1 MLRCHLRKVGSGPL
15 FCLGSSDTQRKAGLG
30 VLVKESRSVVDR
42 ISEAVSPILWT
53 LGLELADVVCVGQG
67 PRSVVRVFIDKPEGV
82 TLEDC
87 ERAHKALGPALDV
100 ADPFP
105 HAYTLE
111 VSSPGLDRPFKRIQD
126 YRRAIGKRVTLK
138 LRQPLAGQWRL
149 AGTLT
154 GVGDDAVTLE
164 LSEPA
169 PSADRDA
176 GTQGHRRGEEGGHL
190 VNIGV
195 GVESQL

>member
-1 MLRCHLRKVGSGPL
+1 M
-15 FCLGSSDTQRKAGLG
+15 
-30 VLVKESRSVVDR
+30 KESRPVVDR

-67 PRSVVRVFIDKPEGV
+67 SRSVVRVFIDKPEGV
-82 TLEDC
+82 TLDDC

-138 LRQPLAGQWRL
+138 LRESLAGQWRL
-149 AGTLT
+149 VGTLT
-154 GVGDDAVTLE
+154 DVTDHTVSLEVSEPPPPRSVTLDHKVIAE
-164 LSEPA
+164 A
-169 PSADRDA
+169 KRVV
-176 GTQGHRRGEEGGHL
+176 TW
-190 VNIGV
+190 
-195 GVESQL
+195 

>member
-111 VSSPGLDRPFKRIQD
+111 VSSPGLDRPFKRIPD

-138 LRQPLAGQWRL
+138 LREPLAGQWRL
-149 AGTLT
+149 VGTLT

-169 PSADRDA
+169 PSRTVTLEHKVIAEAKRA
-176 GTQGHRRGEEGGHL
+176 VTW
-190 VNIGV
+190 
-195 GVESQL
+195 

>member
-1 MLRCHLRKVGSGPL
+1 MLRCHLWKVGSGPL

-138 LRQPLAGQWRL
+138 LREPLAGQWRL
-149 AGTLT
+149 VGTLT
-154 GVGDDAVTLE
+154 DVGDHAVTLE

-169 PSADRDA
+169 PTRTVTLEHKVIAEAKRA
-176 GTQGHRRGEEGGHL
+176 VTW
-190 VNIGV
+190 
-195 GVESQL
+195 

>member
-1 MLRCHLRKVGSGPL
+1 M
-15 FCLGSSDTQRKAGLG
+15 
-30 VLVKESRSVVDR
+30 KESRSVVDR

-53 LGLELADVVCVGQG
+53 LGLELADIVCVGQG
-67 PRSVVRVFIDKPEGV
+67 SRSVVRVFIDKPEGV
-82 TLEDC
+82 TLDDC

-138 LRQPLAGQWRL
+138 LREPLAGQWRL
-149 AGTLT
+149 VGTLT
-154 GVGDDAVTLE
+154 DVTDDSVTLDV
-164 LSEPA
+164 SEP
-169 PSADRDA
+169 PPPRSVTSPGSA
-176 GTQGHRRGEEGGHL
+176 
-190 VNIGV
+190 
-195 GVESQL
+195 

>member
-1 MLRCHLRKVGSGPL
+1 M
-15 FCLGSSDTQRKAGLG
+15 
-30 VLVKESRSVVDR
+30 KESRSVVDR

-67 PRSVVRVFIDKPEGV
+67 ARSVVRVFIDKPEGV

-105 HAYTLE
+105 HPYTLE

-126 YRRAIGKRVTLK
+126 YRRALGKRVTLK

-149 AGTLT
+149 VGTLT
-154 GVGDDAVTLE
+154 DVTDHALTLE
-164 LSEPA
+164 VSESA
-169 PSADRDA
+169 PSQTLTLEHHIIAEAKRVV
-176 GTQGHRRGEEGGHL
+176 TW
-190 VNIGV
+190 
-195 GVESQL
+195 

>member
-15 FCLGSSDTQRKAGLG
+15 FCLGQSDIQEAGLG

-82 TLEDC
+82 TLDDC

-138 LRQPLAGQWRL
+138 FREPLAGQWRL
-149 AGTLT
+149 VGTLIDVT
-154 GVGDDAVTLE
+154 DDAVTLE
-164 LSEPA
+164 VSEPP
-169 PSADRDA
+169 PSRTMTVEREMIA
-176 GTQGHRRGEEGGHL
+176 EGKR
-190 VNIGV
+190 VV
-195 GVESQL
+195 TW

>member
-1 MLRCHLRKVGSGPL
+1 
-15 FCLGSSDTQRKAGLG
+15 
-30 VLVKESRSVVDR
+30 VKESRSVVDR

-82 TLEDC
+82 TLDDC

-105 HAYTLE
+105 HTYTLE

-126 YRRAIGKRVTLK
+126 YHRAIGKRVTVKLK
-138 LRQPLAGQWRL
+138 QPLAGQWRL
-149 AGTLT
+149 VGTLADVT
-154 GVGDDAVTLE
+154 DHAVTLE
-164 LSEPA
+164 VSEPP
-169 PSADRDA
+169 PSQTVTLEHNYIAEAKRVV
-176 GTQGHRRGEEGGHL
+176 TW
-190 VNIGV
+190 
-195 GVESQL
+195 

>member
-1 MLRCHLRKVGSGPL
+1 M
-15 FCLGSSDTQRKAGLG
+15 
-30 VLVKESRSVVDR
+30 KESRSVVDR
-42 ISEAVSPILWT
+42 ISETVSPILWT

-67 PRSVVRVFIDKPEGV
+67 SRSVVRVFIDKPEGV

-138 LRQPLAGQWRL
+138 LREPLAGQWRL
-149 AGTLT
+149 VGTLT
-154 GVGDDAVTLE
+154 LVTDDSVTLE
-164 LSEPA
+164 VNEPPPA
-169 PSADRDA
+169 R
-176 GTQGHRRGEEGGHL
+176 TVTLEQKMIGEAKRA
-190 VNIGV
+190 VTW
-195 GVESQL
+195 

>member
-1 MLRCHLRKVGSGPL
+1 M
-15 FCLGSSDTQRKAGLG
+15 
-30 VLVKESRSVVDR
+30 KESRSVVDR
-42 ISEAVSPILWT
+42 ISETPILWT

-67 PRSVVRVFIDKPEGV
+67 SRSVVRVFIDKPEGV

-138 LRQPLAGQWRL
+138 LREPLAGQWRL
-149 AGTLT
+149 VGTLT
-154 GVGDDAVTLE
+154 RVTDDSVTLE
-164 LSEPA
+164 VNEPPPA
-169 PSADRDA
+169 R
-176 GTQGHRRGEEGGHL
+176 TVTLEQKMIGEAKRA
-190 VNIGV
+190 VAW
-195 GVESQL
+195 

>member
-1 MLRCHLRKVGSGPL
+1 
-15 FCLGSSDTQRKAGLG
+15 
-30 VLVKESRSVVDR
+30 
-42 ISEAVSPILWT
+42 

-67 PRSVVRVFIDKPEGV
+67 SRSVVRVFIDKPEGV
-82 TLEDC
+82 TLDDC

-138 LRQPLAGQWRL
+138 LREPLAGQWRL
-149 AGTLT
+149 VGTLT
-154 GVGDDAVTLE
+154 DVTDDSVTLDVSESPPTRSVTLE
-164 LSEPA
+164 Q
-169 PSADRDA
+169 RKI
-176 GTQGHRRGEEGGHL
+176 GEAKR
-190 VNIGV
+190 VV
-195 GVESQL
+195 TW

>member
-1 MLRCHLRKVGSGPL
+1 MPPPESGLRPTFL
-15 FCLGSSDTQRKAGLG
+15 FGLERYPEAGLG

-82 TLEDC
+82 TLDDC

-138 LRQPLAGQWRL
+138 LREPLAGQWRL
-149 AGTLT
+149 VGTLT
-154 GVGDDAVTLE
+154 AVADDAVTLE
-164 LSEPA
+164 LSAPA
-169 PSADRDA
+169 PSR
-176 GTQGHRRGEEGGHL
+176 TVILEHHL
-190 VNIGV
+190 IAEAKRAVTW
-195 GVESQL
+195 

>member
-1 MLRCHLRKVGSGPL
+1 
-15 FCLGSSDTQRKAGLG
+15 

-82 TLEDC
+82 TLDDC

-111 VSSPGLDRPFKRIQD
+111 VSSPGLDRPFKRLQD

-138 LRQPLAGQWRL
+138 LREPLAGQWRL
-149 AGTLT
+149 VGTLT
-154 GVGDDAVTLE
+154 DVSDRAVTLE
-164 LSEPA
+164 VSERP
-169 PSADRDA
+169 PSQIVSLEHSLITEAKRVV
-176 GTQGHRRGEEGGHL
+176 TW
-190 VNIGV
+190 
-195 GVESQL
+195 

>member
-1 MLRCHLRKVGSGPL
+1 M
-15 FCLGSSDTQRKAGLG
+15 
-30 VLVKESRSVVDR
+30 KESRSVVDR
-42 ISEAVSPILWT
+42 ISETVSPILWT

-67 PRSVVRVFIDKPEGV
+67 SRSVIRVFIDKPEGV
-82 TLEDC
+82 TLDDC

-138 LRQPLAGQWRL
+138 LKEPLAGQWRVV
-149 AGTLT
+149 GTLT
-154 GVGDDAVTLE
+154 GVTDDSVTVELSEPPPPRAVTLE
-164 LSEPA
+164 
-169 PSADRDA
+169 
-176 GTQGHRRGEEGGHL
+176 HRVIGEAKR
-190 VNIGV
+190 VV
-195 GVESQL
+195 TW

>member
-1 MLRCHLRKVGSGPL
+1 L
-15 FCLGSSDTQRKAGLG
+15 FGFTQQPEEAGLG

-67 PRSVVRVFIDKPEGV
+67 PRSVVRVFIDKPDGV
-82 TLEDC
+82 TLDDC

-138 LRQPLAGQWRL
+138 LREPLAGQWRL
-149 AGTLT
+149 VGTLT
-154 GVGDDAVTLE
+154 GVTDDSVTLE
-164 LSEPA
+164 VNELP
-169 PSADRDA
+169 P
-176 GTQGHRRGEEGGHL
+176 RRTMTLEQK
-190 VNIGV
+190 II
-195 GVESQL
+195 VEAKRVVTW